1 MIEMNL
7 WEPQQIEQDQ
17 CLEAQV
23 GPLQLWLRRSGDE
36 IRIATK
42 QRKDPESRLKAVP
55 LHPAAER
62 KPAGL
67 DWSRW
72 VCGNCDQVLL
82 TPVTPDRPVVVR
94 PEVPL
99 KIPPGREA
107 LFFFGVP
114 LWVRI
119 TAGDTTKVQLCEEPS
134 VTVSNIWFGDPMSGD
149 LCYSLR
155 TRARRSVSDSQIEP
169 HRAVCPV
176 TIRNAA
182 SVQVGIERFCV
193 HVAHLSIYP
202 GTSRLWTGGVQI
214 MFKGEDETSQ
224 VEYSEKPPTYEEVDK
239 ILSKPRLPVK
249 KSIFKKSIGSLG
261 LFNGV

>member
-1 MIEMNL
+1 MEL
-7 WEPQQIEQDQ
+7 WQPHQIEQDQ

-36 IRIATK
+36 IRIASK
-42 QRKDPESRLKAVP
+42 HRKDTESLLKAVP

-72 VCGNCDQVLL
+72 VCGDCDQIGLM
-82 TPVTPDRPVVVR
+82 PVTPDRPVVVR

-107 LFFFGVP
+107 LFFVGLP
-114 LWVRI
+114 LWVQI
-119 TAGDTTKVQLCEEPS
+119 TAGDTTKVQLCEVSS
-134 VTVSNIWFGDPMSGD
+134 VTLSNIWFGDPMSGD

-155 TRARRSVSDSQIEP
+155 TRARREISDSQAEP
-169 HRAVCPV
+169 HRTVCPV

-182 SVQVGIERFCV
+182 VSQVDIDRFCV

-202 GTSRLWTGGVQI
+202 GSLRLWTNGVKISFRGDSEVSQL
-214 MFKGEDETSQ
+214 EYAETT
-224 VEYSEKPPTYEEVDK
+224 PNYEEVGEA
-239 ILSKPRLPVK
+239 LSKPRVPVK
-249 KSIFKKSIGSLG
+249 KRLLQKSLG
-261 LFNGV
+261 SFGFLGGA

>member
-1 MIEMNL
+1 MMDMEL
-7 WEPQQIEQDQ
+7 WQPHQIEQDQ

-42 QRKDPESRLKAVP
+42 HRRDIESLVKAVP

-72 VCGNCDQVLL
+72 VCGSCDQLLL

-107 LFFFGVP
+107 LFFVGVP

-119 TAGDTTKVQLCEEPS
+119 TAGDANKVQLCEVPS
-134 VTVSNIWFGDPMSGD
+134 VTLSNIWFGDPMSGD

-155 TRARRSVSDSQIEP
+155 TRARREFSDSKAEP
-169 HRAVCPV
+169 HRAICPV

-182 SVQVGIERFCV
+182 PMQVDIERFCV

-214 MFKGEDETSQ
+214 TFKGEAETSP

-239 ILSKPRLPVK
+239 TLSEPRAPVK
-249 KSIFKKSIGSLG
+249 KRLLIKSLG
-261 LFNGV
+261 NFGYFGGA

>member
-1 MIEMNL
+1 MVDMEL
-7 WEPQQIEQDQ
+7 WQPHRIEQDQ

-42 QRKDPESRLKAVP
+42 QRRDPESRLKAVP

-72 VCGNCDQVLL
+72 VCGSCEQVLL
-82 TPVTPDRPVVVR
+82 MPVTPHRPVVVR

-107 LFFFGVP
+107 LFFFGLP

-119 TAGDTTKVQLCEEPS
+119 TVGDTKKVQLCEEPS

-155 TRARRSVSDSQIEP
+155 TRARRWLSDDQIEQ

-176 TIRNAA
+176 TICNAA
-182 SVQVGIERFCV
+182 PVQVDIERFCV

-202 GTSRLWTGGVQI
+202 GISRLWTGGVQI
-214 MFKGEDETSQ
+214 TFKGEDEISQ
-224 VEYSEKPPTYEEVDK
+224 VEYSENPPTYEEVDK
-239 ILSKPRLPVK
+239 VLSKPRLPVK
-249 KSIFKKSIGSLG
+249 KSIFKKSISSLG